1 MYRTSVKQTEYLSDS
16 YQSTRWQQFCAGDKN
31 AFGEIA
37 ELNYAA
43 LHHYGTRFTSDR
55 DLIKDCIQDLFLEVW
70 EKREKL
76 NYVVAIKPY
85 LFQSLRNNLIRRIKK
100 QSVFSDISQNEDYPE
115 ADISP
120 ESNWIVIETDQ
131 LTNNRLRQGIEMLP
145 KRQREALY
153 LRYYENLSY
162 DEIAE
167 VMGLQRQAV
176 ANYLQYGI
184 QKLREYWQYKT
195 ILLTLIINYLF

>member
-1 MYRTSVKQTEYLSDS
+1 MKQIEYLSDS
-16 YQSTRWQQFCAGDKN
+16 YQSTRWRQFCAGDKN

-76 NYVVAIKPY
+76 DYVVAIKPY

-115 ADISP
+115 SDISP

-131 LTNNRLRQGIEMLP
+131 LTNSRLRQGIEMLP

-153 LRYYENLSY
+153 LKYYENLSY

-195 ILLTLIINYLF
+195 ILLTLIVDYFF

>member
-1 MYRTSVKQTEYLSDS
+1 MSVKPAELLQDT
-16 YQSTRWQQFCAGDKN
+16 YQITRWQQFCAGDKN

-37 ELNYAA
+37 EWNYTA

-55 DLIKDCIQDLFLEVW
+55 DLIKDCIQDLFLELW
-70 EKREKL
+70 EKRGKL
-76 NYVVAIKPY
+76 DHVVSIKPY
-85 LFQSLRNNLIRRIKK
+85 LFQSLRNNLLRRVKK
-100 QSVFSDISQNEDYPE
+100 QSLFSGITHQDDFPEDGLSAESSWIS
-115 ADISP
+115 S
-120 ESNWIVIETDQ
+120 ETDQ
-131 LTNNRLRQGIEMLP
+131 HTSALLKNGIELLP

-162 DEIAE
+162 DEIGE

-184 QKLREYWQYKT
+184 QKLREYWQFKTT
-195 ILLTLIINYLF
+195 ILTLLINLFAV